1 MWFDGTT
8 CFQLYSEF
16 RHHIHHRSPAFLC
29 VWKSHVRQ
37 NIYKS
42 FDAEKFIT
50 SLTESAAIMK
60 FSVVLI
66 LVLACA
72 TLTLACSKKCQ
83 KKKERAALEKACA
96 EISGGTKI
104 KLEIDIAGG
113 GCRPPC
119 KKKKKK
125 PAPQED
131 MPAEN
136 EGDQPPADPPA
147 EEMPPAEE
155 APADPPAEEAQMEA

>member
-1 MWFDGTT
+1 
-8 CFQLYSEF
+8 
-16 RHHIHHRSPAFLC
+16 
-29 VWKSHVRQ
+29 
-37 NIYKS
+37 
-42 FDAEKFIT
+42 
-50 SLTESAAIMK
+50 MK

-72 TLTLACSKKCQ
+72 TVTLACSKKCQ

-125 PAPQED
+125 HSEPAPEEQPVED
-131 MPAEN
+131 A
-136 EGDQPPADPPA
+136 
-147 EEMPPAEE
+147 PPAEE
-155 APADPPAEEAQMEA
+155 APVEEAPAEEAPVEEGAMRK